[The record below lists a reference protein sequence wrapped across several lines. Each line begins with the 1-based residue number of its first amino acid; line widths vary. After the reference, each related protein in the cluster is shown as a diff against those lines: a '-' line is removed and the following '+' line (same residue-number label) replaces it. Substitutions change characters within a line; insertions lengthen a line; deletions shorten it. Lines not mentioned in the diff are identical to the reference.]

1 MPKHLQKSLQV
12 CLSKKSLQE
21 CLSKIKTN
29 NQLNSSK
36 NWILSNCKHPKT
48 LSFSINNTRNN
59 DHSND
64 DDNNNNNDNSN
75 GAATLVDIDR
85 FLQENFKSLY
95 LEDDEDNKKKREEK
109 ERRGDR
115 DKSPRGVL
123 FGSPR
128 FDDPPSDLHG
138 SHRFFVSPGRSS
150 SLIEEAQLSL
160 SISSDEDIGYTSAS
174 TSTTNKTLNH
184 ESSTSSNDSKDSNL
198 PEDCIAIL
206 TYSPKPYDDFRGS
219 MQEMVEARLQD
230 HPKVDWE
237 FLEELVFYYLNL
249 NDKKSHKFI
258 LRAFVDLVVELRQN
272 SIKNPARSR
281 KFRIASRERR
291 RKTRHVT

>member
-1 MPKHLQKSLQV
+1 MPKQLQKSLQV

-21 CLSKIKTN
+21 CISKIKTN

-48 LSFSINNTRNN
+48 LSFDVNNNGN
-59 DHSND
+59 KDHSND
-64 DDNNNNNDNSN
+64 DNSN

-95 LEDDEDNKKKREEK
+95 LEDEEDNKKEREEK
-109 ERRGDR
+109 ERGGNR

-128 FDDPPSDLHG
+128 FDEPPSDLHG
-138 SHRFFVSPGRSS
+138 SHRFFVSPSRSG
-150 SLIEEAQLSL
+150 SLIEDVRLSL
-160 SISSDEDIGYTSAS
+160 TTSSDEDVGFTSMS
-174 TSTTNKTLNH
+174 TSTTNKTLNR
-184 ESSTSSNDSKDSNL
+184 ESSTSSDDSKDSNL
-198 PEDCIAIL
+198 PKDCIAIL

-219 MQEMVEARLQD
+219 MQEMVESRLQD

-237 FLEELVFYYLNL
+237 FLEELLFYYLNL

-272 SIKNPARSR
+272 PIKNPARSR
-281 KFRIASRERR
+281 KFRIASSERR
-291 RKTRHVT
+291 RRTRHVT

>member
-1 MPKHLQKSLQV
+1 MPKHLQKSLQE

-21 CLSKIKTN
+21 CISKIKTN

-48 LSFSINNTRNN
+48 LSFAINNNRNN

-64 DDNNNNNDNSN
+64 DNNDNSN

-109 ERRGDR
+109 EREGDQ

-128 FDDPPSDLHG
+128 FDEPPSDLHG
-138 SHRFFVSPGRSS
+138 SHRSS
-150 SLIEEAQLSL
+150 SLIEEARLSL
-160 SISSDEDIGYTSAS
+160 TISSDEDIRYTSVS

-184 ESSTSSNDSKDSNL
+184 VSSTSSNDSKDTNL

-219 MQEMVEARLQD
+219 MQEMVESRLQD

-237 FLEELVFYYLNL
+237 FLEDLLFYYLNL

-258 LRAFVDLVVELRQN
+258 LRAFVDLVIELRQN
-272 SIKNPARSR
+272 SNKNPARSR

>member
-48 LSFSINNTRNN
+48 LSFSDNNTRNN
-59 DHSND
+59 NHSND
-64 DDNNNNNDNSN
+64 DDNNDNSN

-95 LEDDEDNKKKREEK
+95 LEDDDDNKKKREEK
-109 ERRGDR
+109 ERGGDR
-115 DKSPRGVL
+115 DKSPRGVI

-128 FDDPPSDLHG
+128 FDDPPLDLHG
-138 SHRFFVSPGRSS
+138 SHRFFVSPRRSS
-150 SLIEEAQLSL
+150 SLIEEAQLRL
-160 SISSDEDIGYTSAS
+160 SISSDGDIGYTSAL

-237 FLEELVFYYLNL
+237 FLEELLFYYLNL